1 MSAKQLMLPANR
13 AFDSNGFPEA
23 GATVKLYESGT
34 TTPANFY
41 ADSALTISLGS
52 TLTANAA
59 GRLVIPAYQDS
70 VTPFRIKIFDA
81 AGDELDDID
90 PYYFGAAYSVIETT
104 ASTNVASRTAMAAI
118 SGVAGAVVNLTE
130 TNRQGAFI
138 FDSSNLSARVTADTL
153 QGIYVAPS
161 TDPTGASGAWV
172 RMFTGPADIRW
183 FGASATG
190 TPASNKTAIQVAINV
205 AGYISIP
212 AGYTFASTGGIV
224 LPSNAFICGPGTI
237 DFDASATTHLFI
249 LGAAT
254 GTGSV
259 TASTIHILGVDFIC
273 NDDIAFANFIR
284 FENSGGTTDRVFIND
299 NTITYSGVPSTGDD
313 RWFVAASSGTIGA
326 PTWSNVQICRNT
338 ISGPMQLVAN
348 AANSNSKHWEIAHN
362 KIYNARANAIFVSAG
377 SGVSTN
383 PATAEDFNIHD
394 NQIWADAYTSCGIL
408 IGLDSSAGDRDVNLR
423 RIRVA
428 NNTIYLGWASGT
440 WGIGFRSGN
449 DCSGIGGFLS
459 DMSGITIHGNT
470 IYTQAGQ
477 DAIHIETVPVTT
489 AAVAYFT
496 DLLISNNLVLQG
508 DVSIGGISEGELKGN
523 VVRGNFKPTQSSLVL
538 RSTGNTYETLAP
550 ATAATFEMHSHYDT
564 FVGHAPATAVDE
576 YPIDLA
582 PAAATTQTLYL
593 NHATVNSRK
602 TDVTRRKS
610 AVRTSGAGTAA
621 VTVRRLA
628 TDTTWNAGLYTVTTG
643 TITDYDRTTTY
654 TPTVTANINCTTLS
668 ATKATYERKE
678 QYVEVDALIALTASA
693 AGACRADI
701 TLPVASTLATS
712 ADVIGTGSVI
722 ATTPLPVYVQG
733 VTGTNVARLAFNAS
747 GAGAVTIN
755 VRFKYEIK

>member
-1 MSAKQLMLPANR
+1 MTATYSNTLRDDNQRPISGAQVYVYDQTGAALQALTDPVSGAALANPVVADEFGNFSFNTADDGVKLLDIFLNGHRIWKETVLAGTFVITAAAGSSVTNR
-13 AFDSNGFPEA
+13 ALLA
-23 GATVKLYESGT
+23 GIAAPT
-34 TTPANFY
+34 TGQ
-41 ADSALTISLGS
+41 SALLMEP
-52 TLTANAA
+52 
-59 GRLVIPAYQDS
+59 GREGTFV
-70 VTPFRIKIFDA
+70 F
-81 AGDELDDID
+81 
-90 PYYFGAAYSVIETT
+90 
-104 ASTNVASRTAMAAI
+104 
-118 SGVAGAVVNLTE
+118 
-130 TNRQGAFI
+130 
-138 FDSSNLSARVTADTL
+138 SSADLSSQVTADTQ

-161 TDPTGASGAWV
+161 TDTTGASGAWV
-172 RMFTGPADIRW
+172 RKYSGPAHITW
-183 FGASATG
+183 FGADTAGTSSA
-190 TPASNKTAIQVAINV
+190 NETAIQAAVNV
-205 AGYISIP
+205 AKYIRIP
-212 AGYTFASTGGIV
+212 NGTFASTGGIV
-224 LPSNAFICGPGTI
+224 APSDTFVCGPGTI
-237 DFDASATTHLFI
+237 KLDASGTTHWMIF
-249 LGAAT
+249 GAAS
-254 GTGSV
+254 GSGSV
-259 TASTIHILGVDFIC
+259 SVSNIHIVGVNFIC
-273 NDDIAFANFIR
+273 NDDVAFATFLR
-284 FENSGGTTDRVFIND
+284 FENSGGTTDRVFILD
-299 NTITYSGVPSTGDD
+299 NTITYSGVPSTGND
-313 RWFVAASSGTIGA
+313 RWFISASSGTIGA
-326 PTWSNVQICRNT
+326 PTWSNVQIKGNT
-338 ISGPMQLVAN
+338 LDGPMQLVAN
-348 AANSNSKHWEIAHN
+348 AANSNSKHWEIAGN
-362 KIYNARANAIFVSAG
+362 KIHNARANAIFVSAG

-440 WGIGFRSGN
+440 WGIGFRGGN